1 MNNKKKQYVKL
12 VSNIIFKQN
21 LNWNFKESFLK
32 ETLICFMF
40 QNSFNLSLDAL
51 ILRWKLFPLVKGGEG
66 QYGTVKKKKMA
77 QILPLGHILPNDT
90 TQQVN

>member
-1 MNNKKKQYVKL
+1 
-12 VSNIIFKQN
+12 
-21 LNWNFKESFLK
+21 
-32 ETLICFMF
+32 MF

-51 ILRWKLFPLVKGGEG
+51 ILRRKLFPLVKGGEG

>member
-1 MNNKKKQYVKL
+1 
-12 VSNIIFKQN
+12 
-21 LNWNFKESFLK
+21 
-32 ETLICFMF
+32 MF